1 MGGVDLADQMLAL
14 YQTKRKAL
22 RYRSI
27 DNILYRSIML
37 SEMYKMKCIAK
48 LVMRARMTQIQENIR
63 ELSGWRSLTMLN
75 PLPPQILPTHIYR
88 PP

>member
-1 MGGVDLADQMLAL
+1 
-14 YQTKRKAL
+14 
-22 RYRSI
+22 
-27 DNILYRSIML
+27 ML